1 MNWSWRKHTRWSNW
15 IFSPNPTTLAVGE
28 AQGDHGSAL
37 LIARRGPAPKTK
49 NSKIERKIYWFKK
62 KKERRSKGINASQLA
77 IEISMIFKKRRKS
90 MNTLC
95 VLYFYVV
102 FFKKQNVSS
111 TFSQKTLLPVTE
123 LVKICLFPEKPFHV
137 KNVFNMFNLCSERNG
152 FYVK

>member
-1 MNWSWRKHTRWSNW
+1 
-15 IFSPNPTTLAVGE
+15 
-28 AQGDHGSAL
+28 
-37 LIARRGPAPKTK
+37 
-49 NSKIERKIYWFKK
+49 
-62 KKERRSKGINASQLA
+62 
-77 IEISMIFKKRRKS
+77 
-90 MNTLC
+90 MNTLY